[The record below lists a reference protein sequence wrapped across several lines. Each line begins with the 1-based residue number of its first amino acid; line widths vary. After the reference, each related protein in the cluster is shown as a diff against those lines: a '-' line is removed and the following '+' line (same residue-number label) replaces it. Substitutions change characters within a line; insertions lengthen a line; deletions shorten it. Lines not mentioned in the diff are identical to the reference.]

1 MLTNTFCHIPTI
13 GTGTEQRIWNAGVHN
28 WESFQRAVHLPL
40 PAKKTDWAKAH
51 LDESACQLQSGN
63 LRYFY
68 EHLPASQHWR
78 LFPHFRESVAYLDI
92 ETTGLG
98 LAGDHV
104 TTIALYD
111 GRTVRTYVHGQNL
124 SDFADDVRAYS
135 LLVTYNGKQ
144 FDVPFLR
151 NSLGVSLN
159 QAHIDLRFVLASLG
173 YKGGLKECEHHLGL
187 NRGDVDGID
196 GFFAVLLWQEYRRR
210 RDPAALETL
219 LAYNVEDVV
228 NLEALLVLAYNLKL
242 RETPFAGTH
251 ALTCPPRPRVPFTAD
266 LATVNR
272 LRRAHVF
279 C

>member
-13 GTGTEQRIWNAGVHN
+13 GAGTERRIWAAGAHS
-28 WESFQRAVHLPL
+28 WEAFRATAPPPL
-40 PAKKTDWAKAH
+40 TAQKTAWVKTH
-51 LDESACQLQSGN
+51 LDESAGHLQSAN
-63 LRYFY
+63 PNYFY
-68 EHLPASQHWR
+68 ERLPASEHWR

-98 LAGDHV
+98 LPGDHV

-111 GRTVRTYVHGQNL
+111 GQKILTYVHGQNL
-124 SDFADDVRAYS
+124 GDFANDVRAYK

-144 FDVPFLR
+144 FDLPFIQ
-151 NSLGVSLN
+151 NSLGIRLG

-187 NRGDVDGID
+187 SRGDVEGID

-210 RDPAALETL
+210 QNPAALETL

-228 NLEALLVLAYNLKL
+228 NLETLMVLAYNLKL
-242 RETPFAGTH
+242 KGTPFADTH
-251 ALTCPPRPRVPFTAD
+251 ALPRPARPRVPFQPD

-272 LRRAHVF
+272 LRRQHAF
-279 C
+279 